1 MDLSLNGVEMKSAQR
16 SALQCFIQEVVD
28 LAPEYSVLKES
39 NECDWGKRIGVDGE
53 GNVTEM
59 WVPAM

>member
-1 MDLSLNGVEMKSAQR
+1 MDLLNPVEMKSAQR
-16 SALQCFIQEVVD
+16 TALQSFLQEVVD

-39 NECDWGKRIGVDGE
+39 NDCDWGKRIAVDGE

-59 WVPAM
+59 

>member
-1 MDLSLNGVEMKSAQR
+1 MDLDLKATEIKPAQR

-39 NECDWGKRIGVDGE
+39 NECDWGKRIVVDGE

-59 WVPAM
+59 

>member
-1 MDLSLNGVEMKSAQR
+1 MDLLNAIDMKSAQR
-16 SALQCFIQEVVD
+16 TALQCFLQEVVD

-39 NECDWGKRIGVDGE
+39 NECDWGKRIVLDGE

-59 WVPAM
+59 YVS